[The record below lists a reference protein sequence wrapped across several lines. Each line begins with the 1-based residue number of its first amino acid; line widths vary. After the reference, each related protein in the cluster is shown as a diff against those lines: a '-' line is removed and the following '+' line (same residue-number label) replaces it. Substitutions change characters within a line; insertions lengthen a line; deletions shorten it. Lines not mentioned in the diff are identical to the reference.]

1 VKKKMRFVV
10 ALVVLAAC
18 FAVSNATLGID
29 ISSPFAVSAWQCLR
43 NTGYSFA
50 IVRCFCS
57 TGNPDRNC
65 PQSVANAWEAGFNNV
80 DIYMFPCPQCGNAQ
94 QQVQSLYN
102 HASNSKYGLMW
113 LDIEGPEYW
122 LGSEDANRQFMN
134 DLVSA
139 SKSIFGT
146 KLGGIYTNKN
156 GWTSIMGDWSAHSD
170 LPLWWA
176 YWDDSPS
183 FDNFSPF
190 CGWNKPAIKQYVGDG
205 QDCGITID
213 KNYY

>member
-1 VKKKMRFVV
+1 MRFGL
-10 ALVVLAAC
+10 ALVALAAC
-18 FAVSNATLGID
+18 FAVSSATIGID
-29 ISSPFAVSAWQCLR
+29 ISSLFAVSSWQCLR
-43 NTGYSFA
+43 NSGYTFA

-57 TGNPDRNC
+57 TGNPDHNC
-65 PQSVANAWEAGFNNV
+65 PQSVSNAWQAGFEYV
-80 DIYMFPCPQCGNAQ
+80 DIYMFPCPQCGNARA
-94 QQVQSLYN
+94 QVQSLYN
-102 HASNSKYGLMW
+102 FASNVKYGLMW

-122 LGSEDANRQFMN
+122 LGNYDSNRGFMN
-134 DLVSA
+134 DLANSA
-139 SKSIFGT
+139 KEIFGD

-156 GWTSIMGDWSAHSD
+156 GWVSIFGDWSAWGS

-176 YWDDSPS
+176 YWDESPS

-205 QDCGITID
+205 SACGIVID